1 MYTDDMRKTSRQE
14 INLLRCSTYSTSKT
28 TSSSPTHGFIR
39 HFSSNRLLIYLL
51 WFCGSA
57 LCSLRGSNSSS

>member
-1 MYTDDMRKTSRQE
+1 MYTDDMRKTLRQE

-28 TSSSPTHGFIR
+28 TSSSPTNGFIR

>member
-51 WFCGSA
+51 WFCGSV